1 MDKYFE
7 KIKTAFK
14 RVNYEYDNI
23 KELLGIDID
32 EVDNFIDKLI
42 FPKKKYVSRNLK
54 NKDRLSATFNFV
66 FPGNIFYGTKNK
78 GIVHQVRFKMCL
90 LRILFFSTTI
100 LNNMG
105 LNLLLTK

>member
-32 EVDNFIDKLI
+32 EVDNFIDYYDTNKIDFNCELFELELRLRALRDKLE
-42 FPKKKYVSRNLK
+42 
-54 NKDRLSATFNFV
+54 
-66 FPGNIFYGTKNK
+66 
-78 GIVHQVRFKMCL
+78 HE
-90 LRILFFSTTI
+90 
-100 LNNMG
+100 
-105 LNLLLTK
+105 